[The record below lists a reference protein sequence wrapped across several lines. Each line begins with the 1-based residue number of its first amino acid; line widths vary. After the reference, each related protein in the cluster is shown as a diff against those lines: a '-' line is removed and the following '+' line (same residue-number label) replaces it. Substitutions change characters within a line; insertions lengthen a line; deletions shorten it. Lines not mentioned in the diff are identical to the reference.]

1 MDLIKSLL
9 DHINY
14 VGSVTLFVIGLYTVL
29 THSNLLK
36 KVIGINIME
45 TSIFL
50 FFVSI
55 GYISGGKTPIIY
67 PGTEDVY
74 YVNPLPS
81 TLILTGIVVAL
92 SITVYSLSLIMRLYK
107 EYGTLDMDKIMEIR
121 SETQDE

>member
-1 MDLIKSLL
+1 LDLIKSLL

>member
-1 MDLIKSLL
+1 MSLL

-14 VGSVTLFVIGLYTVL
+14 VGSATLFVIGLYTVL

-92 SITVYSLSLIMRLYK
+92 SITVYSLSLIMRVYK
-107 EYGTLDMDKIMEIR
+107 EYGTLDMDIIMGIR
-121 SETQDE
+121 SETHDE